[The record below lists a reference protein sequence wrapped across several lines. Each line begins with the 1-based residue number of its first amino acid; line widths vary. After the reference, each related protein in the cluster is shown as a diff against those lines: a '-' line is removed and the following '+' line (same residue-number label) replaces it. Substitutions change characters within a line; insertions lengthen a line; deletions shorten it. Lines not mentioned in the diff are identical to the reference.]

1 MSSILDALKKLE
13 KGKIHRDGISTAIV
27 SDILRSGKK
36 GTIPQWRLPL
46 ILFALA
52 ILVTTLM
59 LFFFRTDL
67 QVPTAHPVSLP
78 PVKIETKRV
87 SEPVVHTIQPIAATA
102 PVPTSLPLLSG
113 IVYQQQ
119 PQSRMVI
126 LNDLPVMEGTVVAGY
141 TLHEIF
147 PDHVILTRQ
156 GESFS
161 LFVAP

>member
-13 KGKIHRDGISTAIV
+13 KGKIHRDGISTAIA

-36 GTIPQWRLPL
+36 RTIPQWRLPL

-52 ILVTTLM
+52 ILVTALM
-59 LFFFRTDL
+59 LFFFRTGL
-67 QVPTAHPVSLP
+67 EVPTVHPVSVP
-78 PVKIETKRV
+78 SVKIETKKIT
-87 SEPVVHTIQPIAATA
+87 EPVVHTIQPTTATA
-102 PVPTSLPLLSG
+102 PVTSALPLLSG

-119 PQSRMVI
+119 PESRMVI

-141 TLHEIF
+141 TLQEIF

-156 GESFS
+156 GESFT